1 MYTDFLST
9 CTTLSPPHYPVDD
22 PSATKEAS
30 IFNLFRERGMLGGPA
45 TGSPGNTGNA
55 PAGVYNPLTFK
66 VEPAPEQNIRNIL
79 LSNQHTVVSHDAH
92 AFVDESDYTAQ
103 YGASGSRGGGAM
115 GSFRYV
121 GWRVQRQRLGM
132 MPQLLMLSRN
142 EMSFFSNVIH
152 LGTDT
157 NPRCLTLLC
166 PAHHSFVVFTALT
179 GKRTCMPGN
188 SLHHIRCL
196 T

>member
-1 MYTDFLST
+1 MLMYTVDIWISIYLYIYLLTDFLST
-9 CTTLSPPHYPVDD
+9 CTTLSPLHYPVDD

-45 TGSPGNTGNA
+45 TGSPGNAGNA

-103 YGASGSRGGGAM
+103 YGASGTRG
-115 GSFRYV
+115 SRYV
-121 GWRVQRQRLGM
+121 VHAEAEVGNIG
-132 MPQLLMLSRN
+132 
-142 EMSFFSNVIH
+142 
-152 LGTDT
+152 DAAA
-157 NPRCLTLLC
+157 
-166 PAHHSFVVFTALT
+166 AHAFTE
-179 GKRTCMPGN
+179 
-188 SLHHIRCL
+188 
-196 T
+196 